1 MAVASGRAHG
11 VPDFVTAVAPRRA
24 HGAPD
29 LRGLTNAQYAACVAD
44 AKRRQLAGVSS
55 SSAWSA
61 ICASSN
67 VFTLICSF
75 VQRTHLHVILLAPAE
90 LVHAVT
96 RLQEATNQPQRLQH
110 VGTDVALMFRQRTG
124 ATGNAT
130 MIIYQARAACF
141 GLRQLW
147 HEIVSSREDTDFSCG
162 DYALLAES
170 SLGAWVHKVYGDKE
184 RLQHLLLY
192 GEPDA
197 PTSASQRRCC
207 RARQF

>member
-11 VPDFVTAVAPRRA
+11 VPDFVTAVASLRA

-55 SSAWSA
+55 SNTWGA
-61 ICASSN
+61 ICAPSN

-96 RLQEATNQPQRLQH
+96 RLEEATNQPQRLQH

-130 MIIYQARAACF
+130 MTIYQARAACF

-162 DYALLAES
+162 DYVELAES
-170 SLGAWVHKVYGDKE
+170 SLGAWVHNVYGDQE
-184 RLQHLLLY
+184 RLEYLLLY
-192 GEPDA
+192 GAPDA
-197 PTSASQRRCC
+197 PTSA
-207 RARQF
+207 F

>member
-1 MAVASGRAHG
+1 MPVASGRAHG

-29 LRGLTNAQYAACVAD
+29 LRGLTNAQYAALVAD
-44 AKRRQLAGVSS
+44 AKRRQLAGMSS
-55 SSAWSA
+55 SSTWSA

-130 MIIYQARAACF
+130 MTNYQFRAACF
-141 GLRQLW
+141 GLKELW
-147 HEIVSSREDTDFSCG
+147 HAIVSSRGDTALSCG
-162 DYALLAES
+162 DTACLAETCM
-170 SLGAWVHKVYGDKE
+170 GAWVHQVYGDKK

-197 PTSASQRRCC
+197 PTSTSQRRCC